1 MAIFN
6 VPLGLVSREKREKT
20 LKLRTDAVERTR
32 MTNLA
37 LPPLASF
44 WLRRGKSVLFSFPP
58 SPIRHTVTLLS
69 LTSPPPHDVTQSNT
83 TLNSAIPPPPLLSFP
98 HSSPNSLSTKP
109 ILQDT
114 PRILTHILRGG
125 LYHPT
130 VFARLHCTRTIGVST
145 TRSYVGHA
153 YRKKKATYHCPSQN

>member
-83 TLNSAIPPPPLLSFP
+83 TLTSAITPRSTSSPTPRRPPLLSLHHHFYP
-98 HSSPNSLSTKP
+98 SP
-109 ILQDT
+109 T
-114 PRILTHILRGG
+114 PRLTHL
-125 LYHPT
+125 
-130 VFARLHCTRTIGVST
+130 V
-145 TRSYVGHA
+145 
-153 YRKKKATYHCPSQN
+153 QNQSFKTHRESSHTS